1 MEPFGRGPAGEDD
14 VPRPDPVASSPNRA
28 GLKEGDSTCPRRLR
42 DPGSRVHG
50 HPGFFLVLDG
60 PDGGGKTTQLARLA
74 DWLRERGLDVVSCR
88 DPGGTELGNRLR
100 SLVMD
105 RDTVPV
111 AMRAEMLLFMAS
123 RAQMVEEIIR
133 PSLDAGK
140 VVVCDRFLLSTIAYQ
155 GFGGGLDPAEVAA
168 VGRSATGGLLPD
180 LTVVLDVP
188 PETARDRVG
197 PARDRIEAR
206 PAEYYERV
214 RAGYLDIAMG
224 RSRKE
229 RLYPAPISLVN
240 ATADAETV
248 SLLIRREVMLVLALD
263 PRS

>member
-1 MEPFGRGPAGEDD
+1 MAAESGSHGAD
-14 VPRPDPVASSPNRA
+14 PRP
-28 GLKEGDSTCPRRLR
+28 
-42 DPGSRVHG
+42 

-60 PDGGGKTTQLARLA
+60 PDGGGKTTQAARLA
-74 DWLRERGLDVVSCR
+74 DWLRERGFDVVTCR

-100 SLVMD
+100 SLLMD
-105 RDTVPV
+105 RDSVPV

-133 PSLDAGK
+133 PSLDVGK
-140 VVVCDRFLLSTIAYQ
+140 VVICDRFLLSTIVYQ
-155 GFGGGLDPAEVAA
+155 GFGGGLDLAEVAE

-188 PETARDRVG
+188 PETARTRVG

-214 RAGYLDIAMG
+214 RAGYLEIAMG
-224 RSRKE
+224 RSRNA
-229 RLYPAPISLVN
+229 RLYPGPISLVD
-240 ATADAETV
+240 ATADPETV
-248 SLLIRREVMLVLALD
+248 YLSIRREVMRVLALD
-263 PRS
+263 PRA